1 MVCFIRGR
9 FYASNYCVLDICV
22 MIVCVC
28 MYVRKREKESKNER
42 ERENE
47 NEREREKE
55 NVLRIKRKKKNNAY
69 LPTIIYY
76 RPFHL
81 YRRYMTK
88 NIDRRRI

>member
-1 MVCFIRGR
+1 M
-9 FYASNYCVLDICV
+9 
-22 MIVCVC
+22 
-28 MYVRKREKESKNER
+28 R